1 MKLPKEITTVLIVFV
16 PINFVDVFI
25 LYYFLINT
33 YLQYENLIISAIVWI
48 LLNASDVLSLP
59 TPFVFRKMKSVRIN
73 VITFSVLAFLI
84 ISTLSM
90 IQELAEELV
99 LIALFNFLVV
109 MSVRSLGYYART
121 VLSKYG
127 EFVNYQSVIQLSS
140 FSVYIVVIAIVGVLN
155 NYLSRTFLPIVG
167 LPLLIAAALS
177 SKLSNVQITLSS
189 TNSFK
194 VWLDYLR
201 SNKVFRFL
209 EVRVYPINA
218 LATASSILF
227 LKLMYVNEQTFTEYI
242 SIVLIAGLI
251 AQAIGALLALKWK
264 MHSARGLLLLS
275 LPAISTEYVFPFI
288 SGEVIPVTILGFL
301 ESIIGTY
308 VFVHVNSIYSYI
320 VNKEVYVNI

>member
-1 MKLPKEITTVLIVFV
+1 
-16 PINFVDVFI
+16 
-25 LYYFLINT
+25 
-33 YLQYENLIISAIVWI
+33 
-48 LLNASDVLSLP
+48 
-59 TPFVFRKMKSVRIN
+59 
-73 VITFSVLAFLI
+73 
-84 ISTLSM
+84 
-90 IQELAEELV
+90 
-99 LIALFNFLVV
+99 

-127 EFVNYQSVIQLSS
+127 EFVDYQSIVQLSS
-140 FSVYIVVIAIVGVLN
+140 FSVYIVVLVIVGVLN
-155 NYLSRTFLPIVG
+155 NYLSRTYLPIVG
-167 LPLLIAAALS
+167 LPLFIAAVLS
-177 SKLSNVQITLSS
+177 SKLSNVQIALSS
-189 TNSFK
+189 ANSFK

-201 SNKVFRFL
+201 SNKIFRFL

-251 AQAIGALLALKWK
+251 AQAIGALLPLKWK

-320 VNKEVYVNI
+320 VNKDVYVNISVVQGVLTQAASSVMAIAISAIATLVGLTYTYIGIASLMTLIVLLTIFSSVVEDIKIEK